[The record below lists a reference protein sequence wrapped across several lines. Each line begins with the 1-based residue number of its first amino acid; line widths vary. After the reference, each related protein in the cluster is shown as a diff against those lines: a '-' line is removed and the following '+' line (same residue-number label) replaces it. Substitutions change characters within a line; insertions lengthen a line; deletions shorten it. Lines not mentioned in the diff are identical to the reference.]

1 MKYTTDDKGILN
13 GSFAEEFF
21 PRKYFHNFAAEP
33 AVYFA
38 QYPSENEKRRYA
50 IQGVVAAMFVT
61 VVLITAF
68 AVS

>member
-1 MKYTTDDKGILN
+1 MLQKNINMKYTTDDKGILN
-13 GSFAEEFF
+13 
-21 PRKYFHNFAAEP
+21 NFAAEP

-50 IQGVVAAMFVT
+50 IQAVVATMLVT

>member
-1 MKYTTDDKGILN
+1 MLQKNINMKYTTDDKGILN
-13 GSFAEEFF
+13 
-21 PRKYFHNFAAEP
+21 NFAAEP

-38 QYPSENEKRRYA
+38 QYQSENEKRRYA
-50 IQGVVAAMFVT
+50 IQAVVATMLVT